1 MTRALTFIQIVIE
14 AFIGCLSGDALKVF
28 GSQCVSRDTKGCA
41 ETRVKCVSN
50 NLKLLIPS
58 SGIIDTELE
67 IERLSK
73 DELKYLKQLESIETR
88 LSNKDFISNAPGHI
102 VVADEQKLRE
112 LKIKLDKIQEQL
124 KSFS

>member
-1 MTRALTFIQIVIE
+1 VTGATNKDKDYFEKMSNLIMNLGKVKEINLNKEIE
-14 AFIGCLSGDALKVF
+14 TDNFY
-28 GSQCVSRDTKGCA
+28 T
-41 ETRVKCVSN
+41 CVSN

-73 DELKYLKQLESIETR
+73 DELKYLKQLKSIETR

>member
-1 MTRALTFIQIVIE
+1 MYKKAEGSFWTAEEINLDKEIE
-14 AFIGCLSGDALKVF
+14 TDNFYA
-28 GSQCVSRDTKGCA
+28 
-41 ETRVKCVSN
+41 CVSN

-58 SGIIDTELE
+58 SGIIDAELE

-73 DELKYLKQLESIETR
+73 DESKYLKQLESIETR